1 MRDSRPQS
9 LDKLFEDAATV
20 GKSPLQIIQQHAI
33 ALLKLN
39 RAVLSLLP
47 AQLHPWCRVA
57 NYRKQILV
65 LEAGNASW
73 MTRLRYE
80 IPVLL
85 STLRS
90 EILPS
95 LSSIDIRI
103 NPSLMVKHDNN
114 EQRFSKLSTKT
125 THSNNNQELPKRQLS
140 HESAKILMMLAENS
154 PEKLKKKLERLAA
167 LAGEVT
173 STAKKMR

>member
-9 LDKLFEDAATV
+9 LDVLFEDTAAIE
-20 GKSPLQIIQQHAI
+20 KNPLHIVQQRAV

-39 RAVLSLLP
+39 RAVISLLP

-80 IPVLL
+80 LPTLL
-85 STLRS
+85 SALRS

-103 NPSLMVKHDNN
+103 NPSLMVKHDNSAQSFAKIMSN
-114 EQRFSKLSTKT
+114 SHNISPVRRLS
-125 THSNNNQELPKRQLS
+125 Q
-140 HESAKILMMLAENS
+140 ESAKELIVLASRS
-154 PEKLKKKLERLAA
+154 PKKLKERLERLAA
-167 LAGEVT
+167 LAGESA
-173 STAKKMR
+173 STANKKR

>member
-57 NYRKQILV
+57 NYRKQILI

-103 NPSLMVKHDNN
+103 NPSLMVKCDNN
-114 EQRFSKLSTKT
+114 EQRFSKLSTKAS
-125 THSNNNQELPKRQLS
+125 SNDNQELPKRQLT
-140 HESAKILMMLAENS
+140 HESAKTLMMLAENS

-167 LAGEVT
+167 LAGEGT
-173 STAKKMR
+173 STAKKKR